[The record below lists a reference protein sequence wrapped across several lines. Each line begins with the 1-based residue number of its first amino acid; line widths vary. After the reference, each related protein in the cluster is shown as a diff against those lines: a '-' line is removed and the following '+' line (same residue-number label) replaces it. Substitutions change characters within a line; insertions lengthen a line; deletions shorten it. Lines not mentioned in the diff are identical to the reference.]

1 MADLA
6 DLILDPV
13 ENDSQKSKVNQVLN
27 MISIESNNMITQTY
41 SVIILTGKSNQYK
54 FWQNTEVLPLNNATK
69 IARHLTSLSKK

>member
-13 ENDSQKSKVNQVLN
+13 EDGSQKSKVSQVLN

-41 SVIILTGKSNQYK
+41 SVIILTGM
-54 FWQNTEVLPLNNATK
+54 P
-69 IARHLTSLSKK
+69 KKG